1 MIASWVV
8 MVKLIVVVLS
18 LMMYALTEYHKRRQ
32 AWDVVEIKVKDL
44 DRMKRASR
52 KGIALPDLTPRR
64 LRSDSWSS
72 QIVVVHGGG
81 SVPGTK
87 LIPSPLL
94 RDIKYRRSLSTTNS
108 DAFRLT
114 TSASLESGQQGQLG
128 SLSKFQEATE
138 STRLL
143 TRRNS
148 ASSSVSSYTPT
159 YDRQNTSKSSYV
171 LLPYERVS
179 EHTYRR
185 SNTQVRKTKLKHVF
199 LFDETTNLQ

>member
-52 KGIALPDLTPRR
+52 KGIALPNVTPRR

-87 LIPSPLL
+87 LVPSPLL
-94 RDIKYRRSLSTTNS
+94 RDIRYRRSPSTSS
-108 DAFRLT
+108 DTFRLT

-143 TRRNS
+143 TRHNS
-148 ASSSVSSYTPT
+148 ASSSISSYTPT

-171 LLPYERVS
+171 LFPY
-179 EHTYRR
+179 
-185 SNTQVRKTKLKHVF
+185 
-199 LFDETTNLQ
+199 